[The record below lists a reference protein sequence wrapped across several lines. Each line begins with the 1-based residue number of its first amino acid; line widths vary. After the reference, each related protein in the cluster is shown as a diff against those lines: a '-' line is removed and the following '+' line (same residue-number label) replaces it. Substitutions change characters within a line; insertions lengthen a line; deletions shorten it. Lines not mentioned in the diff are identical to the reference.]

1 MTAADWSTR
10 RAQLESAIGLVV
22 KYWQPFAIAALVAA
36 VGTCWHQHNLDEQ
49 AEGALAV
56 ELRVADSAL
65 KARKPALARYD
76 TAIVHD
82 TVKLN
87 HVIAQLKTL
96 HDTAR
101 IRDTIWVKQYI
112 AATDSTVK
120 ACTELSRDCEQFRA
134 NATAVIAAQDT
145 KIKALEAF
153 KKPKPCG
160 FAWALGAGIVR
171 ERTAFEIGPAFT
183 VGIGCRF

>member
-1 MTAADWSTR
+1 MTAADWSNR
-10 RAQLESAIGLVV
+10 RAQLESAVGFVIR
-22 KYWQPFAIAALVAA
+22 YWQAFAIAALVLT
-36 VGTCWHQHNLDEQ
+36 VGTCWHQHNVEQ
-49 AEGALAV
+49 QAIGALR
-56 ELRVADSAL
+56 ERLHTADSTL
-65 KARKPALARYD
+65 KIARPLVKVYD

-112 AATDSTVK
+112 ATTDSLQDR
-120 ACTELSRDCEQFRA
+120 CTELSKDCEQFRA
-134 NATAVIAAQDT
+134 NATAVISAQDT

-153 KKPKPCG
+153 TKPKPCG
-160 FAWALGAGIVR
+160 FAWALGAGVVR
-171 ERTAFEIGPAFT
+171 ERTAFEIGPAVT